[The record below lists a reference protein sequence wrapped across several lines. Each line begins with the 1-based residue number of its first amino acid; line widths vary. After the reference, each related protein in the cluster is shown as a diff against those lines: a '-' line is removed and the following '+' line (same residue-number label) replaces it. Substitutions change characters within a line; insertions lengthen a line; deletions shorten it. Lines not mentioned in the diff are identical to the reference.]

1 MKTKNELQKAITE
14 TQHKYKVI
22 DFGNN
27 SKICKVCLSEL

>member
-22 DFGNN
+22 AFGNN
-27 SKICKVCLSEL
+27 SRICKGCLSEL